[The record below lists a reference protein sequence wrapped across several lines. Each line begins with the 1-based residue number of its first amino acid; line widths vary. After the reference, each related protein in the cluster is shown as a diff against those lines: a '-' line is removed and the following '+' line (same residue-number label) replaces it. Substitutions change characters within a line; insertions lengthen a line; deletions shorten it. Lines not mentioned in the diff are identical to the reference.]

1 MNLNKILLDAKMMKE
16 LKKDINEDIKNNLD
30 KIHADKLEIF
40 DFMHKVDRLDLMID
54 RLLDDVK
61 TMQSHNS
68 TASTHNDMREYKIR
82 RKDVDTKI
90 HQSNKENGVTKLY
103 NVEKSISK
111 NDEKISINTVKDEDT
126 HKKDI
131 NAAYARIA
139 KLEAVINERRNIE
152 KEEEIIKMK
161 DIHTMEERAEMLEK
175 KHIKAESFTPKAK
188 VQSDQ
193 TMDKTVAMSRE
204 EFYRELDN
212 SLGDG
217 GAGDLKDSAKGNIEK
232 KADIVNEIEAE
243 DEFYNIYEE
252 EKSGSLLDKFKEFMG
267 K

>member
-30 KIHADKLEIF
+30 KIHADKLEVF

-61 TMQSHNS
+61 KMGSHNN
-68 TASTHNDMREYKIR
+68 TATIHNDMREYKIK
-82 RKDVDTKI
+82 RKEVDTNI
-90 HQSNKENGVTKLY
+90 HKNKNENSITKLY
-103 NVEKSISK
+103 NVEKTIC
-111 NDEKISINTVKDEDT
+111 EKDKKVSINTSKDDET

-139 KLEAVINERRNIE
+139 KLEEVINERRLIE

-161 DIHTMEERAEMLEK
+161 DVHTMEERAEMLEK

-188 VQSDQ
+188 LQSDQ

-204 EFYRELDN
+204 EFYKELDSSMGNN
-212 SLGDG
+212 SS
-217 GAGDLKDSAKGNIEK
+217 LKDS
-232 KADIVNEIEAE
+232 EINKVEE
-243 DEFYNIYEE
+243 DDEEFYNIYEE
-252 EKSGSLLDKFKEFMG
+252 EKSGSLLDKFKEFMS